1 MNDLGKRLFPKIL
14 VVEDETIIAEDIR
27 MTLMDY
33 GYEVTGVATSG
44 EEAIEK
50 ASETKPDL
58 IIMDIMLAGEIN
70 GIEAADEIY
79 HRLGIPVVYL
89 TAYSDEKT
97 LQNAKFTEPI
107 AYLLKPFE
115 EKELHATIQTVFY
128 RFLQNKELVEED

>member
-1 MNDLGKRLFPKIL
+1 MKEMGNRLFPKIL

-44 EEAIEK
+44 EEAIQK
-50 ASETKPDL
+50 AAETEPDL
-58 IIMDIMLAGEIN
+58 IIMDIMLSGDIT

-79 HRLGIPVVYL
+79 HRSGIPVIYL

-107 AYLLKPFE
+107 GYLLKPFE
-115 EKELHATIQTVFY
+115 EKELHATIQTVYY
-128 RFLQNKELVEED
+128 RFLQGQDEFE